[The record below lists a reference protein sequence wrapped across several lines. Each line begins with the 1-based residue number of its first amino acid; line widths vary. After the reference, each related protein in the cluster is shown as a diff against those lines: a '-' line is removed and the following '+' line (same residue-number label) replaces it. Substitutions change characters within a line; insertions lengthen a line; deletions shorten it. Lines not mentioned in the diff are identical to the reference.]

1 MLYFICIPIF
11 VLLYIG
17 ALFLLRLFKNTTI
30 TNLVFCLCIVIPY
43 ICLVVIV
50 YNSVGPKDWNFLN
63 TLPTANVSPFMF
75 AVCPIYLILPKK
87 AKPYFFLLIALL
99 SVGMFISPLTSLIY
113 NGSINYKFHPHFVLD
128 YFSHFMISLWG
139 VYLVQTHQCEATTK
153 KSLISGSII
162 VGVAIIMLILNVIFD
177 KAFFGLSLNG
187 KHSIYNNVLV
197 DNSYLSALIYFS
209 GLIVVLIL
217 GFLYQLLLLKLFKKK
232 GAKITN

>member
-17 ALFLLRLFKNTTI
+17 ALFLLRFFKNTMI

-43 ICLVVIV
+43 ICLMLIV
-50 YNSVGPKDWNFLN
+50 LNSVGPNDWNFLN

-75 AVCPIYLILPKK
+75 AICPIYLVLPKK
-87 AKPYFFLLIALL
+87 IKPYFFLLTALL
-99 SVGMFISPLTSLIY
+99 SVGMFLSPIMSFIY

-139 VYLVQTHQCEATTK
+139 VYLVQTHQCEVKIKNA
-153 KSLISGSII
+153 LISGSLI
-162 VGVAIIMLILNVIFD
+162 VGVAIIMMILNVIFD

-187 KHSIYNNVLV
+187 KYSIYNNVLV

-209 GLIVVLIL
+209 GLVVVLVL
-217 GFLYQLLLLKLFKKK
+217 GFLYQKLLLKVFKKEQISEK
-232 GAKITN
+232 